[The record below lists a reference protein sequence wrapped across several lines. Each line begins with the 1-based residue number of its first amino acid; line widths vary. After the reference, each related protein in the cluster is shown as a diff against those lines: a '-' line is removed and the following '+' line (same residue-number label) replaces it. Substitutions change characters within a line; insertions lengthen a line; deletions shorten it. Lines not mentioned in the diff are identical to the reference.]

1 MFNVGGKK
9 VELEIVVKNG
19 TILICLKRSLFLYN
33 IVVDKKYIFLK
44 C

>member
-9 VELEIVVKNG
+9 EELDVVVENS
-19 TILICLKRSLFLYN
+19 TIPICLKRSLFLYN